1 MSIQKLISTYEHQL
15 DISEYI
21 DAIGCDI
28 EQLYIDKFWNNIS
41 DDKWIY
47 IDDDM
52 LKWIGYKSENN
63 EYKLKKRYIQLLENN
78 FTEDEEYKYL
88 NASEIK
94 SFYEEINSHEETA
107 IAYNTH
113 NKVKHI
119 LVAPDCFKESLMLI
133 QTDRSKQIRKYYLS
147 LERVFKSYLNYC
159 NAFKDKLIAIEK
171 SKTSNLIESISD
183 IKQLEKTGR
192 VYIAT
197 SKYNANKMIFKVGQT
212 SQKPKQRL
220 QNYNTV
226 ALEETETYYCQLFE
240 CHNPALLESILH
252 TFLKP
257 FQYKNE
263 LFQLPYDSLVK
274 IFKQICSD
282 YDNHYNMVNEYI
294 EYDYKNQLTA
304 AKANPAPIDLV
315 QINEQ
320 VIKDNRFTDNHSEN
334 IFIYNGIKLYLCPR
348 CNDYVCTSSNALY
361 QHYVNRVV
369 KCLEQPKTD
378 MNNTDHVQTLI
389 TKNNI
394 KVYSCTD
401 CNKAFTHQYLLN
413 NHYKSTTKCIGLEE
427 KSIVTEVKITSEQ
440 IIEEITSIKATQTKP
455 EIKVA
460 SDTKNMLSSKIIDN
474 LCNLY
479 NYEDE
484 PSEDIIQFMNKS
496 KVIIDTLQVVRDNE
510 QTIDPVVESILNHF
524 NVQFDFQS
532 LSITNN
538 DEIKYLSAK
547 DLAAIFAT
555 TEAKSLYSINN
566 NIRKLLKP
574 YHFNLNSTRLPI
586 DGSKKRIEYYFIT
599 FNCMNISYIAK
610 TKLNKQEVLDDIIFY
625 INDKNKVSIKVR

>member
-1 MSIQKLISTYEHQL
+1 MDSQGIITTYNRQL

-21 DAIGCDI
+21 KVIGCTV

-41 DDKWIY
+41 EDKWIY

-52 LKWIGYKSENN
+52 LKWIGYHSENN
-63 EYKLKKRYIQLLENN
+63 ERKPRQRYMQLLENN
-78 FTEDEEYKYL
+78 FTIDEEFKYL
-88 NASEIK
+88 NATEMKDIHISESKNI
-94 SFYEEINSHEETA
+94 ELPIV
-107 IAYNTH
+107 YNTH

-119 LVAPDCFKESLMLI
+119 LVAPDCFKESLMLM
-133 QTDRSKQIRKYYLS
+133 QTDRSKQIRKYYLA
-147 LERVFKSYLNYC
+147 LEKIFISYLNYS
-159 NAFKDKLIAIEK
+159 NAFSKFQLEQEK
-171 SKTSNLIESISD
+171 GKTSNLIEAIND
-183 IKQLEKTGR
+183 IKKLEKTGR

-226 ALEETETYYCQLFE
+226 ALAETETYYCQLFD

-263 LFQLPYDSLVK
+263 LFQLPYDSLLK

-282 YDNHYNMVNEYI
+282 YDNHFTMVNDYI
-294 EYDYKNQLTA
+294 EHDYKNQLTE

-334 IFIYNGIKLYLCPR
+334 IFMYNGIKLYLCPR
-348 CNDYVCTSSNALY
+348 CNEYVCTSSNALY

-369 KCLEQPKTD
+369 KCLTGPLVD
-378 MNNTDHVQTLI
+378 MNNPEQVQALI

-394 KVYSCTD
+394 TVYSCAE
-401 CNKAFTHQYLLN
+401 CNKSFTHQYLLN
-413 NHYKSTTKCIGLEE
+413 NHYNNTSKCTNPEAKS
-427 KSIVTEVKITSEQ
+427 EVNPKVKPEANP
-440 IIEEITSIKATQTKP
+440 EAKPETKP
-455 EIKVA
+455 EVKLE
-460 SDTKNMLSSKIIDN
+460 TKQSTKIIAN

-479 NYEDE
+479 NYETD
-484 PSEDIIQFMNKS
+484 PTNYMIQFMERNKPVINNLELVRDHS
-496 KVIIDTLQVVRDNE
+496 KVIDPQV
-510 QTIDPVVESILNHF
+510 IHIF
-524 NVQFDFQS
+524 NIFNIQFDIQT
-532 LSITNN
+532 LSITNPT
-538 DEIKYLSAK
+538 DIKYLSAK
-547 DLAAIFAT
+547 EIARIFT
-555 TEAKSLYSINN
+555 TAENKSLYSINN
-566 NIRKLLKP
+566 GIRKLLKP

-586 DGSKKRIEYYFIT
+586 SGSKNRIEYYFIT
-599 FNCMNISYIAK
+599 FNCMNISYVPK
-610 TKLNKQEVLDDIIFY
+610 TKLNTSEVLDDIIFC
-625 INDKNKVSIKVR
+625 INSDNKVSIKYR